1 MQNGALCVI
10 FAGPAGTV
18 APFYNMD
25 LTDKSWIVHL
35 YPTRMELRGG
45 SALESNKIS
54 QGKRCRRCI
63 GGGGMCDVSGFH
75 DEKR

>member
-35 YPTRMELRGG
+35 YPALMECGD
-45 SALESNKIS
+45 
-54 QGKRCRRCI
+54 
-63 GGGGMCDVSGFH
+63 GMFIVQTPRSEASCECETGYG
-75 DEKR
+75 